1 VDVVVASPLWRRRPG
16 IDRLLR
22 RAVAAAART
31 TSATG
36 EIAVVLADDPA
47 VRRLNRDWRQQ
58 DSATNVLA
66 FPTNVSPHG
75 ARGPLGDIVIAY
87 ETTAREARAERKSF
101 THHTLHL
108 AVHGFLHL
116 VGYDHQTDDQAV
128 TMEKLEVVILS
139 GLAVPNPYAPRGGRP
154 VRTR

>member
-1 VDVVVASPLWRRRPG
+1 MTAS
-16 IDRLLR
+16 
-22 RAVAAAART
+22 
-31 TSATG
+31 G

-47 VRRLNRDWRQQ
+47 VRRLNRDWRHK

-66 FPTNVSPHG
+66 FPSNLSPHG
-75 ARGPLGDIVIAY
+75 AGSPLGDIVIAY
-87 ETTAREARAERKSF
+87 ETTAREARAERKPF
-101 THHTLHL
+101 AHHVLHL

-139 GLAVPNPYAPRGGRP
+139 RLAVPNPYAPRGRRP
-154 VRTR
+154 VRTRQQ